1 MKCQTNYSSSSG
13 HKGTLGSILIFWRI
27 FVRSLSSG
35 NLRLSFSHALQGS
48 YKDATNGH
56 GVVAFLPPLKPLP
69 VEHKSRLTLPTMHH
83 SGGSPAA
90 QTRIPSF
97 CNYSRVSNSR
107 WSYNGRRKIGH
118 KAMMTDALTIFRA
131 RATVKCGCQAQNIA

>member
-1 MKCQTNYSSSSG
+1 MKCQTNYSSRG

-35 NLRLSFSHALQGS
+35 NLRLSFSHALQVHTRMQQTVI
-48 YKDATNGH
+48 KWWH
-56 GVVAFLPPLKPLP
+56 FLPPPKPLP

-90 QTRIPSF
+90 QTRILSF

-118 KAMMTDALTIFRA
+118 KAMMTAALTIFRA
-131 RATVKCGCQAQNIA
+131 EM